1 MLLKHQLQYVAA
13 YIIKCAY
20 NNNKLDKLIYVLP
33 AKFTLLKSKIDMQI
47 FKLKLNY
54 NEKQNISVISLL
66 NKQYNMDEVD
76 AISTVSTQ
84 EIMQKL
90 INNKYDYSKDIESTL
105 NNVLENGYNYYDYFI
120 SLINKHRINLIM
132 NDTKVGVLY
141 NSLFIYLILK
151 PNSIDEFNVF
161 LNQS

>member
-120 SLINKHRINLIM
+120 SL
-132 NDTKVGVLY
+132 
-141 NSLFIYLILK
+141 
-151 PNSIDEFNVF
+151 
-161 LNQS
+161 